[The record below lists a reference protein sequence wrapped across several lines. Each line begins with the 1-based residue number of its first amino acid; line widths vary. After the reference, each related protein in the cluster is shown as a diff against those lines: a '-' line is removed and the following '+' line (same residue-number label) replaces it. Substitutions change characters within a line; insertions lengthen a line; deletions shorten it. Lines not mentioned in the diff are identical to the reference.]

1 MILYVLY
8 GLFTNFTLMSHFLQ
22 FTRIFNQI
30 VNIANIVWVLY
41 KNPEYCAISCG
52 PLKKISQRDAS
63 YTKTTAIDV
72 TLHPRM
78 QAIWRHIWKPIMVK
92 SQTNATNTTMYPF
105 MHVIWGHIWKCTV
118 EKSQTIVT
126 NVTASLN
133 TRFLKTRSGEKS
145 NKCNKCDIT
154 FSWSGNFR
162 KQMGQFQI
170 PRTTPTNGHFSGC
183 LWAIYHY
190 ETWANDEK

>member
-8 GLFTNFTLMSHFLQ
+8 RLFTNFTLMSHFLQ

-41 KNPEYCAISCG
+41 KNPKYCAISCG

-78 QAIWRHIWKPIMVK
+78 QAIWKPIMVK

-105 MHVIWGHIWKCTV
+105 MHVIWGHIWKCTA

-126 NVTASLN
+126 NVTASLT
-133 TRFLKTRSGEKS
+133 TRFLK
-145 NKCNKCDIT
+145 
-154 FSWSGNFR
+154 
-162 KQMGQFQI
+162 
-170 PRTTPTNGHFSGC
+170 TPTNGHFSGC